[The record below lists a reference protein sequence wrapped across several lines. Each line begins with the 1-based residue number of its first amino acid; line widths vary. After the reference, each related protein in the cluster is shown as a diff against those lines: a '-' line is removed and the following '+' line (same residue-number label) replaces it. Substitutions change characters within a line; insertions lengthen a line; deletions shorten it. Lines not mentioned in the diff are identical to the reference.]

1 MNNSDLLKKNILV
14 TGATS
19 GIGKQIAMTCIT
31 NGANV
36 FFCGRSEEKLAQLNK
51 LYGDTHRYIKVNLA
65 LDEDINA
72 LSEIDVQL
80 DGVVHYA
87 GIMKTLPAKFVN
99 REALHEIMNTNF
111 YAPTLLTSCL
121 LKKKKINKGSSIVF
135 ISSIGGN
142 FIASKGNAMYSASK
156 GAVNAYA
163 KVLALELSGQSI
175 RVNTINPGM
184 IKTEMWSPET
194 SSISQ
199 EQILEDEKKYPLGY
213 GEPTDV
219 AEATVF
225 LLSNKS
231 KWITGSNIILDGGF
245 TIQ

>member
-1 MNNSDLLKKNILV
+1 MNNSDLLHKNILV

-19 GIGKQIAMTCIT
+19 GIGKQIAIACIT
-31 NGANV
+31 NGAHV
-36 FFCGRSEEKLAQLNK
+36 IFCGRSDDKLAQLNK
-51 LYGDTHRYIKVNLA
+51 EYGDKHRYIKTNLA
-65 LDEDINA
+65 LDDEINGLSDIN
-72 LSEIDVQL
+72 VQL
-80 DGVVHYA
+80 DGVVHCA

-111 YAPTLLTSCL
+111 YAPTLLTSSL

-163 KVLALELSGQSI
+163 KVLALELSSQSI

>member
-1 MNNSDLLKKNILV
+1 MNNADLSEKNILV

-19 GIGKQIAMTCIT
+19 GIGKQIAISCIS

-36 FFCGRSEEKLAQLNK
+36 IFCGRSEEKLLNLRK
-51 LYGDTHRYIKVNLA
+51 LYGDRHKYIKADISNDDGILHLTEESVN
-65 LDEDINA
+65 
-72 LSEIDVQL
+72 L
-80 DGVVHYA
+80 DGVVHCA
-87 GIMKTLPAKFVN
+87 GIIKITPTNYMTRYDL
-99 REALHEIMNTNF
+99 ESIMNTNF
-111 YAPTLLTSCL
+111 IASALLTTSL
-121 LKKKKINKGSSIVF
+121 LKGKKINKCSSIVF
-135 ISSIGGN
+135 ISSIAGN
-142 FIASKGNAMYSASK
+142 FSAMKGNAMYSASK
-156 GAVNAYA
+156 GAMNAYA
-163 KVLALELSGQSI
+163 KVLALELSSKKI

-184 IKTEMWSPET
+184 VTTDLWQNE
-194 SSISQ
+194 SSELSS
-199 EQILEDEKKYPLGY
+199 EQILVDEKKYPLGY

>member
-1 MNNSDLLKKNILV
+1 MNNSDLINKNILI

-19 GIGKQIAMTCIT
+19 GIGKQIAIASIAY
-31 NGANV
+31 GANV
-36 FFCGRSEEKLAQLNK
+36 IFCGRSEERLVQLNN
-51 LYGDTHRYIKVNLA
+51 LFGDKHQYIKVDLA
-65 LDEDINA
+65 LDEEINA
-72 LSEIDVQL
+72 LSDIDIKL
-80 DGVVHYA
+80 DGLVHCA
-87 GIMKTLPAKFVN
+87 GIMKTLAAKFVN

-111 YAPTLLTSCL
+111 YAPTLLTSNL
-121 LKKKKINKGSSIVF
+121 LKKKKINKGASIVF

-156 GAVNAYA
+156 GAVNGYA

-199 EQILEDEKKYPLGY
+199 EQILEDEKRYPLGY

-231 KWITGSNIILDGGF
+231 KWITGSNIVLDGGF

>member
-1 MNNSDLLKKNILV
+1 MRNSDLLGKNILA

-19 GIGKQIAMTCIT
+19 GIGKQIATSCIDS
-31 NGANV
+31 GANV
-36 FFCGRSEEKLAQLNK
+36 IFCGRSEEKLTQLHE
-51 LYGDTHRYIKVNLA
+51 LYGDKHRYIKVDLA
-65 LDEDINA
+65 LDEEIIA
-72 LSEIDVQL
+72 LSEIVVQL
-80 DGVVHYA
+80 DGVVHCA

-99 REALHEIMNTNF
+99 REGLYEIMSTNF
-111 YAPTLLTSCL
+111 FAPALLTASL
-121 LKKKKINKGSSIVF
+121 LKKRKINKGASIVF

-142 FIASKGNAMYSASK
+142 FIASKGNSMYSASK

-184 IKTEMWSPET
+184 IKTGMWSPET

-231 KWITGSNIILDGGF
+231 KWITGSNIVLDGGF

>member
-1 MNNSDLLKKNILV
+1 MNNSDFLHKNILI
-14 TGATS
+14 TGSTS
-19 GIGKQIAMTCIT
+19 GIGKQIAIACIT
-31 NGANV
+31 NEANV
-36 FFCGRSEEKLAQLNK
+36 IFCGRSEEKLAKLNK
-51 LYGDTHRYIKVNLA
+51 EYGDKHRYIKADLA
-65 LDEDINA
+65 LEQDIHS

-80 DGVVHYA
+80 DGVVHCA
-87 GIMKTLPAKFVN
+87 GIMKTLPAKYVN
-99 REALHEIMNTNF
+99 RKALHEIMNTNF
-111 YAPTLLTSCL
+111 YAPTLLTSSL
-121 LKKKKINKGSSIVF
+121 LKKKKINIGSSIVF

-156 GAVNAYA
+156 GAMNAYA

-199 EQILEDEKKYPLGY
+199 EQILEDQKKYPLGY
-213 GEPTDV
+213 GDPTDV

-225 LLSNKS
+225 LLSSKS
-231 KWITGSNIILDGGF
+231 KWITGSNMILDGGF

>member
-1 MNNSDLLKKNILV
+1 MNNSDLLNKNILV

-19 GIGKQIAMTCIT
+19 GIGKQIAISCIV

-36 FFCGRSEEKLAQLNK
+36 TFCGRSEEKLAELEG
-51 LYGDTHRYIKVNLA
+51 LYGDNHIYIKSDIST
-65 LDEDINA
+65 DEGI
-72 LSEIDVQL
+72 LQITEKCPKL
-80 DGVVHYA
+80 DGLVHCA
-87 GIMKTLPAKFVN
+87 GIIKITPVIFMTRHDLEN
-99 REALHEIMNTNF
+99 IMNTNF
-111 YAPTLLTSCL
+111 IASALITTSL
-121 LKKKKINKGSSIVF
+121 LKRKKINKDSSIVF
-135 ISSIGGN
+135 ISSITGN
-142 FIASKGNAMYSASK
+142 YSAMKGNAMYSATK
-156 GAVNAYA
+156 GAINAYA
-163 KVLALELSGQSI
+163 KVLALELSSKKI

-184 IKTEMWSPET
+184 VTTDLWQNEMSEL
-194 SSISQ
+194 SS

-213 GEPTDV
+213 GEPEDV